1 MESKNIGKVV
11 QIVGA
16 VVDVRFEKDSLPDL
30 LNAIAVSDTIS
41 SGADVAGEASSY
53 SPSTS
58 SR

>member
-1 MESKNIGKVV
+1 M
-11 QIVGA
+11 
-16 VVDVRFEKDSLPDL
+16 DSLSGTFLIARKASTLEYPRL